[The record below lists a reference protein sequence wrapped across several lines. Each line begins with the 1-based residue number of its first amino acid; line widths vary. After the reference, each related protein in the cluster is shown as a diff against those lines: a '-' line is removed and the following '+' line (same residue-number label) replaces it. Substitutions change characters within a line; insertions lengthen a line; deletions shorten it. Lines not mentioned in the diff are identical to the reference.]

1 MRVNSKLIA
10 AHVLSLQ
17 VVEAATSAVRE
28 EARRRAMHG
37 GKLGMVAQKALYERV
52 SLETALSLCHGNH
65 QAAANVLGVSR
76 RSMYRMVPRNSILAQ
91 NDPTLIQNENPPSRP
106 TGPPKTLPGHSQVAK
121 RASGWQL
128 ADLDSAAVEIA
139 QGLMVSVLR
148 NIPGCKLAFSGLAE
162 RERKLLNWAMEVAK
176 LHHVD
181 LVPYQAIEFLASWS
195 QRDKVWR
202 GRIVTGKAL
211 RILWD
216 ELKAAY
222 EAQRESFE
230 RRRAG

>member
-1 MRVNSKLIA
+1 MR
-10 AHVLSLQ
+10 
-17 VVEAATSAVRE
+17 
-28 EARRRAMHG
+28 G
-37 GKLGMVAQKALYERV
+37 GKVGLVAQRRLYERIAR
-52 SLETALSLCHGNH
+52 ETAISLCHGSH
-65 QAAANVLGVSR
+65 TEAAKVLGISR
-76 RSMYRMVPRNSILAQ
+76 RSLYYLPKSNRDSAGNGATSIQ
-91 NDPTLIQNENPPSRP
+91 NDDPPYRSTL
-106 TGPPKTLPGHSQVAK
+106 PPKTLPGASQVAK

-128 ADLDSAAVEIA
+128 ADLDPEAVEIA
-139 QGLMVSVLR
+139 RSLLESVLR
-148 NIPGCKLAFSGLAE
+148 NIPGCKLAFSSQAE
-162 RERKLLNWAMEVAK
+162 RDRKLLNWTLEVAK

-195 QRDKVWR
+195 QRDKSWR

-211 RILWD
+211 RTLWD